1 MTMTLRFF
9 LTGVAATS
17 LLAMGF
23 PSSAAPQAAPANTP
37 KPAQAPTQ
45 AVPPEIDTAFQAWDV
60 DHNGTLSLQE
70 FRNGWL
76 ALRRTAEMQA
86 RLREQFHKLDGNGND
101 ALEANEYANLVLVKQ
116 AGKTAPPLSAF
127 DANKNQRLEFGE
139 YVELIRRLAAQP
151 AAPATKP

>member
-1 MTMTLRFF
+1 MTSRHL
-9 LTGVAATS
+9 LIGAVATS
-17 LLAMGF
+17 LLATCF
-23 PSSAAPQAAPANTP
+23 PSSAAPQAAPASQP
-37 KPAQAPTQ
+37 KPAQAAPQ
-45 AVPPEIDTAFQAWDV
+45 QVPPEIDTAFQAWDA

-76 ALRRTAEMQA
+76 VLRRTAEMQA
-86 RLREQFHKLDGNGND
+86 RLREQFHKLDANGTE

-116 AGKTAPPLSAF
+116 AGKSAPPLSAF

-151 AAPATKP
+151 SAPATKP

>member
-1 MTMTLRFF
+1 MTSRL
-9 LTGVAATS
+9 LLIGAVVTS
-17 LLAMGF
+17 LLAAGF
-23 PSSAAPQAAPANTP
+23 PSSAAAQGAPASKP
-37 KPAQAPTQ
+37 APAQAAAPQ
-45 AVPPEIDTAFQAWDV
+45 VPPEIDTAFQAWDV

-86 RLREQFHKLDGNGND
+86 RLREQFHKLDANGND

-116 AGKTAPPLSAF
+116 AGKSAPPLSAF

-151 AAPATKP
+151 SGPATKP

>member
-1 MTMTLRFF
+1 MTMTFRL
-9 LTGVAATS
+9 LLVGAVATS

-23 PSSAAPQAAPANTP
+23 PSSAAAQAAPTSKP
-37 KPAQAPTQ
+37 KPAQAAAQ
-45 AVPPEIDTAFQAWDV
+45 QVPPEIDTAFQAWDV

-76 ALRRTAEMQA
+76 VLRRTAEMQA
-86 RLREQFHKLDGNGND
+86 RLREQFHKLDANGND

-116 AGKTAPPLSAF
+116 AGKSAPPLSAF

-151 AAPATKP
+151 SAPATKP

>member
-1 MTMTLRFF
+1 MTSRHL
-9 LTGVAATS
+9 LIGAVVTS
-17 LLAMGF
+17 LLAVGF
-23 PSSAAPQAAPANTP
+23 PSSAAAQAAPASKPT
-37 KPAQAPTQ
+37 PAQAAAQ
-45 AVPPEIDTAFQAWDV
+45 QVPPEIDTAFQAWDV

-86 RLREQFHKLDGNGND
+86 RLREQFHKLDANGND

-116 AGKTAPPLSAF
+116 AGKSAPPLSAF
-127 DANKNQRLEFGE
+127 DTNKNQRLEFGE

-151 AAPATKP
+151 SAPATKP

>member
-1 MTMTLRFF
+1 MTSRHL
-9 LTGVAATS
+9 LIGAAVAS
-17 LLAMGF
+17 LLVVGF
-23 PSSAAPQAAPANTP
+23 PSSAAAQAAPVSKPT
-37 KPAQAPTQ
+37 PAQAAAQ
-45 AVPPEIDTAFQAWDV
+45 QVPPEIDTAFQAWDV

-86 RLREQFHKLDGNGND
+86 RLREQFHKLDANGND

-116 AGKTAPPLSAF
+116 AGKSAPPLSAF

-151 AAPATKP
+151 SAPATKP

>member
-1 MTMTLRFF
+1 MCL
-9 LTGVAATS
+9 
-17 LLAMGF
+17 
-23 PSSAAPQAAPANTP
+23 PSSAAAQAAPTSKP
-37 KPAQAPTQ
+37 KPAQATAQ
-45 AVPPEIDTAFQAWDV
+45 QVPPEIDTAFQAWDV

-76 ALRRTAEMQA
+76 VLRRTAEMQA
-86 RLREQFHKLDGNGND
+86 RLREQFHKLDANGDD

-116 AGKTAPPLSAF
+116 AGKSAPPLSAF

-151 AAPATKP
+151 SAPATKP